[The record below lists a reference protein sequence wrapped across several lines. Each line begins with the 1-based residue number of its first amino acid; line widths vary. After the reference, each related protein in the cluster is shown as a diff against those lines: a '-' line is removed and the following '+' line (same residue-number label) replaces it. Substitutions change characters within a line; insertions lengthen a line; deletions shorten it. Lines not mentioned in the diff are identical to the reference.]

1 MASATIL
8 VILLIAMISS
18 AAFGT
23 IGVGGS
29 SNLPHSAKTS
39 AWQCGSGA
47 FRPISGGSVP
57 LNEWVCGNLNDA
69 VRGCDVPGAGPGMR
83 SHAVPRRGG

>member
-29 SNLPHSAKTS
+29 SKPAALRQNKRLA
-39 AWQCGSGA
+39 
-47 FRPISGGSVP
+47 VP
-57 LNEWVCGNLNDA
+57 LGRISPDF
-69 VRGCDVPGAGPGMR
+69 RGKCAPKRVGLR
-83 SHAVPRRGG
+83 KFE